1 MRRYLIVAVAG
12 LLLVAGCT
20 SGSDDEN
27 VGAYVTGGGG
37 TASSTTLDP
46 AEAAKAPGV
55 TDTSVK
61 IGVTY
66 VDESAVKASGI
77 DLRLGEYQKSYEV
90 LVDQINKDGGINGR
104 KLDLVFA
111 PINPV
116 GTAPAEEVCLELTED
131 DEVFAAVGFFLNDAV
146 LCPVEL
152 HETAVIGGNQTAD
165 RLARAKAPWF
175 TTTPGSEMP
184 KQVVRAFDEHGD
196 LDGKVAVFAAVGDQG
211 LLEDEVLPLLDELGV
226 DVVEKGVL
234 DVPQGD
240 QTATDAG
247 TKVIAEKFE
256 ASGAD
261 TVLLVGQSSVAW
273 PTAMQ
278 NGGYKPKLLFSDASS
293 TQAFLANAATTDT
306 SVMKG
311 AVVGG
316 PYGGDDRVYEE
327 PKMQDCIGT
336 LEDAGIEV
344 PAPDPD
350 DANEK
355 GFTGP
360 EEACVNVALLT
371 AILEAAGKDLN
382 YATFRQA
389 GETLGEV
396 DIPGDPS
403 PRTYGPPPATDGSPK
418 AYLSTFDAST
428 NAFVPVDS

>member
-27 VGAYVTGGGG
+27 VGSNGSGGGG

-90 LVDQINKDGGINGR
+90 LVDQINEDGGINGR

-184 KQVVRAFDEHGD
+184 KQVVRAFDDHGD
-196 LDGKVAVFAAVGDQG
+196 LDGKVAVFAARRRPGADGGRGPAPARRARRRRGREGRARRPPGRPDGNRCRHEGDRREVRGVRCGHRPAGRAEQRRVAQRHAERG
-211 LLEDEVLPLLDELGV
+211 LQAEAALQRRLVDPGLPRQRRDHGHLGDEGRGGRRSLRRRRPHLRGA
-226 DVVEKGVL
+226 
-234 DVPQGD
+234 Q
-240 QTATDAG
+240 DAG
-247 TKVIAEKFE
+247 LHRDARGRGHR
-256 ASGAD
+256 GA
-261 TVLLVGQSSVAW
+261 G
-273 PTAMQ
+273 
-278 NGGYKPKLLFSDASS
+278 
-293 TQAFLANAATTDT
+293 
-306 SVMKG
+306 
-311 AVVGG
+311 
-316 PYGGDDRVYEE
+316 
-327 PKMQDCIGT
+327 
-336 LEDAGIEV
+336 
-344 PAPDPD
+344 
-350 DANEK
+350 
-355 GFTGP
+355 TGP
-360 EEACVNVALLT
+360 GRRRTRRAS
-371 AILEAAGKDLN
+371 
-382 YATFRQA
+382 
-389 GETLGEV
+389 
-396 DIPGDPS
+396 PG
-403 PRTYGPPPATDGSPK
+403 PRRPA
-418 AYLSTFDAST
+418 
-428 NAFVPVDS
+428 